1 MKQQQAY
8 STVHVVLT
16 YGAVS
21 LHCSCP
27 LHVCMYL
34 QAMGIKRDAT
44 ESDLEFVGFVVISS
58 PVKVDSKHNIECIL
72 QASHHVS
79 N

>member
-1 MKQQQAY
+1 MY
-8 STVHVVLT
+8 
-16 YGAVS
+16 
-21 LHCSCP
+21 
-27 LHVCMYL
+27 VCMYL

-72 QASHHVS
+72 KASHHVS

>member
-1 MKQQQAY
+1 
-8 STVHVVLT
+8 
-16 YGAVS
+16 
-21 LHCSCP
+21 
-27 LHVCMYL
+27 
-34 QAMGIKRDAT
+34 MGIKRDAT

-58 PVKVDSKHNIECIL
+58 PVKVDSKHNIKCIL